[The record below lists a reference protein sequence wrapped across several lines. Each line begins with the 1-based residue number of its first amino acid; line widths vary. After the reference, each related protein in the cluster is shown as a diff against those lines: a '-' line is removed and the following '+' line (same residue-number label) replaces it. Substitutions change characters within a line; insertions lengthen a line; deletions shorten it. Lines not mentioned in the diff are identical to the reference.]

1 MWILGTVQS
10 AVLSLRHE
18 ATSSRGS
25 DEESEE
31 TRMSQSRLLTRTT
44 RQGPRSVWKRRVIA
58 SLSMLT
64 LGVSGIAGAAWAD
77 PAGPQSDVEPVVG
90 SSPFDSE
97 DVPSG
102 DSSSAS
108 TTEPDAEG
116 TTSDELGA
124 AQGLG
129 AEAESDSADDTTV
142 TPQESS
148 EPAVDSNAGD
158 ASASDE
164 AGEDASGEEAAID
177 PGAPRMAPAALRGT
191 IPLEVLAQAANH
203 HSTDGTG
210 GDIRYGSAA
219 AGTVSGK
226 IPNPGGGA
234 DSTAFVGPGSM
245 VYSAHGRGQ
254 KCLKKVAGKCVL
266 YEGQEDGELN
276 LNVKSAVGFAPRQVG
291 SVDVGKKFNL
301 GYFVH
306 VNNPI
311 VGSGGNDGQHYAAEL
326 KIKLTLNGVEKPLS
340 FPWTI
345 HETPNNWADP
355 RDILNFTSTVAP
367 VSFESGNLNYTL
379 TIHGFT
385 QNSGTSCPAELAE
398 GTPLSERF
406 ITVEGQKTYGCLWAS
421 IEQVRKVTIEK
432 KVEKA
437 PGMVGE
443 IPDTTFGFTATGD
456 LSNLWGTGG
465 TFSLK
470 PTEATPATE
479 ENANGYNT
487 GKELKITEDTLG
499 ANWSL
504 KSLSCKDKDGQGDPI
519 GSISG
524 GTLTLEKKLAEADP
538 DKVPI
543 RCTYTNLY
551 TPPATITLLKEV
563 SSGTADIWNWTLSA
577 THGAGGVIG
586 DSGVF
591 GDVTPNQEYALSE
604 TPKAGFTEAEQ
615 YELEEWS
622 CSADQGQ
629 LTFDADAKT
638 VTPKPGQKVTCT
650 ARNRLKSA
658 TLTLVKKINVPADA
672 PDWAKKATEKDWSLK
687 ANGPTS
693 IEGISGDSAVTNAK
707 IQPGNYTLSE
717 TAKPAGIT
725 GGLPAAAY
733 AESWECL
740 DAAGARVEKDPTGA
754 FPFAAGQTYTCTA
767 TNTLRTGGA
776 KWKKTGEGEPLTGSE
791 WTLTL
796 NGVPGAT
803 VGVSSAT
810 SEFAVENLPV
820 GTYTLHESKVPAGY
834 LAHDDLQIEIK
845 EGETNLDHYTAP
857 IDNKKRPVP
866 RLPLTGGLGE
876 DWFVI
881 LAGGAGGIAALLAV
895 AARRRKRSAS

>member
-1 MWILGTVQS
+1 
-10 AVLSLRHE
+10 
-18 ATSSRGS
+18 
-25 DEESEE
+25 
-31 TRMSQSRLLTRTT
+31 MSQSRLLTRTT
-44 RQGPRSVWKRRVIA
+44 RRGPRYLWKRRVIA

-90 SSPFDSE
+90 SSPFDSG
-97 DVPSG
+97 DVPSA

-108 TTEPDAEG
+108 TTELDAEG
-116 TTSDELGA
+116 ED
-124 AQGLG
+124 
-129 AEAESDSADDTTV
+129 AEPGDDTTA
-142 TPQESS
+142 TPEASSESS
-148 EPAVDSNAGD
+148 ADSGAGD
-158 ASASDE
+158 ASAPDE
-164 AGEDASGEEAAID
+164 SAGDASGEESAID

-191 IPLEVLAQAANH
+191 IPLQVQAQAANH
-203 HSTDGTG
+203 DGINGTTG

-219 AGTVSGK
+219 AGTVSGT
-226 IPNPGGGA
+226 IGNPGVEVGSN
-234 DSTAFVGPGSM
+234 STAFVGPGKM

-254 KCLKKVAGKCVL
+254 KCLKKMGGKCVL

-276 LNVKSAVGFAPRQVG
+276 LNVKSAVGFAPREVG
-291 SVDVGKKFNL
+291 SVDVGKEFAL

-311 VGSGGNDGQHYAAEL
+311 VGSGGSGGQHYAATL
-326 KIKLTLNGVEKPLS
+326 NIKLTLNGVEKTLS

-345 HETPNNWADP
+345 HETPNNGP
-355 RDILNFTSTVAP
+355 QPNDILNFTSTVAP
-367 VSFESGNLNYTL
+367 VSFESNNLNYTL

-385 QNSGTSCPAELAE
+385 QNTGASCPAELTG
-398 GTPLSERF
+398 GTPLSEQF

-437 PGMVGE
+437 PDMVGE
-443 IPDTTFGFTATGD
+443 IPDTTFGFTTTGE

-465 TFSLK
+465 KFSLK
-470 PTEATPATE
+470 PKEATPATE
-479 ENANGYNT
+479 VNENGYNT

-504 KSLSCKDKDGQGDPI
+504 KSLSCKDADGHGAPI
-519 GSISG
+519 GSISE
-524 GTLTLEKKLAEADP
+524 GTLTLAKGLAEADP

-551 TPPATITLLKEV
+551 TPPATITLRKEV
-563 SSGTADIWNWTLSA
+563 SSGTADISKNWTLSA
-577 THGAGGVIG
+577 THGSEGVTG
-586 DSGVF
+586 ESGVSAE
-591 GDVTPNQEYALSE
+591 VAPNQEYSLSE
-604 TPKAGFTEAEQ
+604 TPKADFAQEAEQ
-615 YELEEWS
+615 YELEAWS
-622 CSADQGQ
+622 CSADKGQ

-638 VTPKPGQKVTCT
+638 VTPKPGQTVTCT
-650 ARNRLKSA
+650 AKNRLKSA
-658 TLTLVKKINVPADA
+658 TLTLVKKINVPAGA
-672 PDWAKKATEKDWSLK
+672 PDWAKKAKDQDWNLK
-687 ANGPTS
+687 ASSGPTN
-693 IEGISGDSAVTNAK
+693 IEGTSGDPAVTNQK

-717 TAKPAGIT
+717 TANSAGITT
-725 GGLPAAAY
+725 GGLPATAY

-740 DAAGARVEKDPTGA
+740 DAAGANVQKDSTGA
-754 FPFAAGQTYTCTA
+754 FPFAAGGTYTCTA

-776 KWKKTGEGEPLTGSE
+776 KWKKTGEGQPLTGSE

-796 NGVPGAT
+796 NGVSGAT

-810 SEFAVENLPV
+810 SEFEVQDLPV

-845 EGETNLDHYTAP
+845 ENETNLDHYTAP

-866 RLPLTGGLGE
+866 KLPLTGGLGE

-881 LAGGAGGIAALLAV
+881 LAGGAGGIAALLAL

>member
-31 TRMSQSRLLTRTT
+31 TRMSQSKLLTRTT
-44 RQGPRSVWKRRVIA
+44 RQGPRYVWKRRVIA

-108 TTEPDAEG
+108 TTELDAEG

-124 AQGLG
+124 PQALG
-129 AEAESDSADDTTV
+129 TEAESDSADEATG
-142 TPQESS
+142 TPEDSSESS
-148 EPAVDSNAGD
+148 ADSGAGD

-164 AGEDASGEEAAID
+164 AAADASGEEVAID

-191 IPLEVLAQAANH
+191 IPLEVQAQAANH
-203 HSTDGTG
+203 HGINGTTG

-219 AGTVSGK
+219 AGKVSGT
-226 IPNPGGGA
+226 IGNPGGGA

-254 KCLKKVAGKCVL
+254 KCGNPSCTY
-266 YEGQEDGELN
+266 YEGQEPGELN
-276 LNVKSAVGFAPRQVG
+276 LDVKSAVGFAPREVG

-311 VGSGGNDGQHYAAEL
+311 VGSGGSGGQHYEAEL
-326 KIKLTLNGVEKPLS
+326 NIKLRLGGVEKTLS

-345 HETPNNWADP
+345 HETPNNGSHP
-355 RDILNFTSTVAP
+355 NDILKFTSTVAP
-367 VSFESGNLNYTL
+367 ISFKSDNLNYTL

-385 QNSGTSCPAELAE
+385 QNTDTSCPAVLAGGT
-398 GTPLSERF
+398 GTPLSEQF
-406 ITVEGQKTYGCLWAS
+406 ITKEGQKTYGCLWAS

-443 IPDTTFGFTATGD
+443 IPPKEFGFTTAGG
-456 LSNLWGTGG
+456 LSHLWGTGG
-465 TFSLK
+465 KFSLS
-470 PTEATPATE
+470 PTEATSATE
-479 ENANGYNT
+479 VNENGYNT
-487 GKELKITEDTLG
+487 GKELKITEDALG

-504 KSLSCKDKDGQGDPI
+504 KSLSCKDADGQGASI

-524 GTLTLEKKLAEADP
+524 GTLTLEEGLAEADS

-551 TPPATITLLKEV
+551 TPPATITLRKEL
-563 SSGTADIWNWTLSA
+563 SSGTADISNWTLSA
-577 THGAGGVIG
+577 THGAESVTG
-586 DSGVF
+586 DSGVSAE
-591 GDVTPNQEYALSE
+591 VTPNQEYALSE
-604 TPKAGFTEAEQ
+604 TPKAGFAEAGQ
-615 YELEEWS
+615 YELEAWS
-622 CSADQGQ
+622 CSAVQGQ
-629 LTFDADAKT
+629 LTFDANAKT

-650 ARNRLKSA
+650 AKNRLKSA
-658 TLTLVKKINVPADA
+658 TLTLVKKVNVPAGA
-672 PDWAKKATEKDWSLK
+672 PDWAKKATEKDWNLK
-687 ANGPTS
+687 ASGPTS
-693 IEGISGDSAVTNAK
+693 IVGTSGDPGVTNQK
-707 IQPGNYTLSE
+707 IQPGDYTLSE
-717 TAKPAGIT
+717 TAKSAGIT

-740 DAAGARVEKDPTGA
+740 DAAGARVDKNSTGA
-754 FPFAAGQTYTCTA
+754 FPFAAGGTYTCTA
-767 TNTLRTGGA
+767 TNTLQTGGA
-776 KWKKTGEGEPLTGSE
+776 KWKKTGEGQPLTGSE

-803 VGVSSAT
+803 VGASSAT
-810 SEFAVENLPV
+810 SEFEVQDLPV

-834 LAHDDLQIEIK
+834 LAHGDLEITITK
-845 EGETNLDHYTAP
+845 GATNEEHYSTP

-895 AARRRKRSAS
+895 AARRRTRSAS

>member
-1 MWILGTVQS
+1 
-10 AVLSLRHE
+10 
-18 ATSSRGS
+18 
-25 DEESEE
+25 
-31 TRMSQSRLLTRTT
+31 MSQSKLLTRTT
-44 RQGPRSVWKRRVIA
+44 RQGPRYVWKRRVIA

-108 TTEPDAEG
+108 TTELDAEG

-124 AQGLG
+124 PQALG
-129 AEAESDSADDTTV
+129 TEAESDSADEATG
-142 TPQESS
+142 TPEDSSESS
-148 EPAVDSNAGD
+148 ADSGAGD

-164 AGEDASGEEAAID
+164 AAADASGEEVAID

-191 IPLEVLAQAANH
+191 IPLEVQAQAKGH
-203 HSTDGTG
+203 DSTDFPGK

-219 AGTVSGK
+219 AGKVSGT
-226 IPNPGGGA
+226 IDNPGGGA
-234 DSTAFVGPGSM
+234 DSTAFVGPGKM
-245 VYSAHGRGQ
+245 VYSAHGHGD
-254 KCLKKVAGKCVL
+254 KCLETQGGKCIQ
-266 YEGQEDGELN
+266 YAGQELNKLN
-276 LNVKSAVGFAPRQVG
+276 LDAKSAVGFAPREVG

-311 VGSGGNDGQHYAAEL
+311 FGSDGEHYAATL
-326 KIKLTLNGVEKPLS
+326 NIKLTLSGVEKTLS

-345 HETPNNWADP
+345 QETPNNGSHP
-355 RDILNFTSTVAP
+355 NDILNFTSTVAP
-367 VSFESGNLNYTL
+367 ISFKSDNLNYTL

-385 QNSGTSCPAELAE
+385 QNTDTSCPAELAG
-398 GTPLSERF
+398 GTPLSEQF
-406 ITVEGQKTYGCLWAS
+406 ITKEGQKTYGCLWAS

-443 IPDTTFGFTATGD
+443 IPNTTFGFTTTGE

-465 TFSLK
+465 KFSLK
-470 PTEATPATE
+470 PTEAAPATE
-479 ENANGYNT
+479 VNENGYNT

-504 KSLSCKDKDGQGDPI
+504 KSLSCKDADGNGKPI
-519 GSISG
+519 GSISD

-538 DKVPI
+538 AKVPI

-551 TPPATITLLKEV
+551 TPPATITLVKKV
-563 SSGTADIWNWTLSA
+563 SSGTAVASNWTLSA
-577 THGAGGVIG
+577 TNSAGGVSG
-586 DSGVF
+586 ESGVF

-604 TPKAGFTEAEQ
+604 TPTAGFTEADQ
-615 YELEEWS
+615 YELEAWS
-622 CSADQGQ
+622 CSAEQGQ
-629 LTFDADAKT
+629 VTFDANAKT

-658 TLTLVKKINVPADA
+658 TLTLVKEINVPAGA
-672 PDWAKKATEKDWSLK
+672 PDWAKKAKETDWSLK
-687 ANGPTS
+687 ASGPTS
-693 IEGISGDSAVTNAK
+693 IEGTSGDPAVTDQK
-707 IQPGNYTLSE
+707 IQPGDYTLSE
-717 TAKPAGIT
+717 TANSAGIT
-725 GGLPAAAY
+725 GGLPATAY

-740 DAAGARVEKDPTGA
+740 DSAGARVDKDSTGA
-754 FPFAAGQTYTCTA
+754 FPFAAGGTYTCTA
-767 TNTLRTGGA
+767 TNTLQTGGA

-810 SEFAVENLPV
+810 SEFEVQDLPV

-834 LAHDDLQIEIK
+834 LAHGDLEITITK
-845 EGETNLDHYTAP
+845 GATNEEHYSTP

-881 LAGGAGGIAALLAV
+881 LAGGAGGIAALLAL
-895 AARRRKRSAS
+895 AARRRKKSAS

>member
-1 MWILGTVQS
+1 
-10 AVLSLRHE
+10 
-18 ATSSRGS
+18 
-25 DEESEE
+25 
-31 TRMSQSRLLTRTT
+31 MSQSRLLTRTT
-44 RQGPRSVWKRRVIA
+44 RRGPRYLWKRRVIA

-90 SSPFDSE
+90 SSPFDSG
-97 DVPSG
+97 DVPSA

-108 TTEPDAEG
+108 TTELDAEG
-116 TTSDELGA
+116 TTSDELGVPQA
-124 AQGLG
+124 LG
-129 AEAESDSADDTTV
+129 TEAESDSAGDTTA

-148 EPAVDSNAGD
+148 EPSADSGAGD

-164 AGEDASGEEAAID
+164 SAADASGEEPAID
-177 PGAPRMAPAALRGT
+177 PGAPRMAPAALRGA
-191 IPLEVLAQAANH
+191 ISLQVQAQAANH
-203 HSTDGTG
+203 HGINGTTG

-226 IPNPGGGA
+226 IPNPGVEAGPN
-234 DSTAFVGPGSM
+234 STDFVGPKSM

-254 KCLKKVAGKCVL
+254 KCADLGCTH
-266 YEGQEDGELN
+266 YEGQETGLLN
-276 LNVKSAVGFAPRQVG
+276 LDAKSAVGFAPREVG
-291 SVDVGKKFNL
+291 SVDVGKKFAL

-311 VGSGGNDGQHYAAEL
+311 VGTGGNNGQRYAAEL
-326 KIKLTLNGVEKPLS
+326 KIKLRLGGVEKILS

-345 HETPNNWADP
+345 HETPNDGADP
-355 RDILNFTSTVAP
+355 RDILKFTSTVAP
-367 VSFESGNLNYTL
+367 VSFKSGNLNYTL

-385 QNSGTSCPAELAE
+385 QNTGASCLGDAS
-398 GTPLSERF
+398 GTPLSEQF
-406 ITVEGQKTYGCLWAS
+406 ITKEGQKTYGCLWAS

-437 PGMVGE
+437 PEMVGE
-443 IPDTTFGFTATGD
+443 IPATEFGFTTTGD
-456 LSNLWGTGG
+456 LSDLWGADGK
-465 TFSLK
+465 FSLK
-470 PTEATPATE
+470 PTEATSATE
-479 ENANGYNT
+479 VNENGYNT

-504 KSLSCKDKDGQGDPI
+504 KSLSCKDADGQGAPI
-519 GSISG
+519 GSTSE
-524 GTLTLEKKLAEADP
+524 GTLTLAKGLSEENSA
-538 DKVPI
+538 KVPI

-551 TPPATITLLKEV
+551 TPPATITLLKKV
-563 SSGTADIWNWTLSA
+563 SSGTADISNWTLSA
-577 THGAGGVIG
+577 TNSAGGVSG
-586 DSGVF
+586 SSGVF
-591 GDVTPNQEYALSE
+591 GDVTPNQEYSLTE
-604 TPKAGFTEAEQ
+604 TPKVGFNEAGQ
-615 YELEEWS
+615 YELEAWS
-622 CSADQGQ
+622 CSADKGQ

-650 ARNRLKSA
+650 AKNRLKSA
-658 TLTLVKKINVPADA
+658 TLTLVKKINVPAGA
-672 PDWAKKATEKDWSLK
+672 PDWAKKATEKDWNLK
-687 ANGPTS
+687 ASGPAS
-693 IEGISGDSAVTNAK
+693 IEGTSGDSSVTNQK

-717 TAKPAGIT
+717 TANQAGGIT
-725 GGLPAAAY
+725 GGLPAKAY
-733 AESWECL
+733 AESWECR
-740 DAAGARVEKDPTGA
+740 DAKGANVQKDPTTGT
-754 FPFAAGQTYTCTA
+754 FPFVAGGTYTCTA
-767 TNTLRTGGA
+767 TNTLQTGGA

-796 NGVPGAT
+796 NGVAGAT

-810 SEFAVENLPV
+810 SEFEVQDLPV

>member
-1 MWILGTVQS
+1 
-10 AVLSLRHE
+10 
-18 ATSSRGS
+18 
-25 DEESEE
+25 
-31 TRMSQSRLLTRTT
+31 MSQSRLLTRTT
-44 RQGPRSVWKRRVIA
+44 RQGPRYVWKRRVIA

-77 PAGPQSDVEPVVG
+77 PAGSQSDVEPVVG
-90 SSPFDSE
+90 SSPFDSG

-108 TTEPDAEG
+108 TTELDAEG
-116 TTSDELGA
+116 ED
-124 AQGLG
+124 
-129 AEAESDSADDTTV
+129 AEPGDDTTA
-142 TPQESS
+142 TPEASS
-148 EPAVDSNAGD
+148 EPSADSGAGD
-158 ASASDE
+158 APASDE
-164 AGEDASGEEAAID
+164 AAADASGEESAID
-177 PGAPRMAPAALRGT
+177 PGAPRMAPAALRGA
-191 IPLEVLAQAANH
+191 IPLQVQAQAANH
-203 HSTDGTG
+203 LGINGTTG
-210 GDIRYGSAA
+210 GDIRYGSAT
-219 AGTVSGK
+219 AGTVSDTIG
-226 IPNPGGGA
+226 NSGGGA
-234 DSTAFVGPGSM
+234 DSTAFVGPGKM

-254 KCLKKVAGKCVL
+254 KCLKKMAGKCVL

-276 LNVKSAVGFAPRQVG
+276 LNVKSAVGFAPREVG
-291 SVDVGKKFNL
+291 SVDVGKEFAL

-311 VGSGGNDGQHYAAEL
+311 VGSGGSGGQHYAATL
-326 KIKLTLNGVEKPLS
+326 NIKLTLNGVEKTLS

-345 HETPNNWADP
+345 HETPNNGP
-355 RDILNFTSTVAP
+355 QPNDILNFTSTVAP
-367 VSFESGNLNYTL
+367 VSFESNNLNYTL

-385 QNSGTSCPAELAE
+385 QNTGASCPAELTG
-398 GTPLSERF
+398 GTPLSEQF

-437 PGMVGE
+437 PDMVGE
-443 IPDTTFGFTATGD
+443 IPDTTFGFTTTGE

-465 TFSLK
+465 KFSLK
-470 PTEATPATE
+470 PKEATPATE
-479 ENANGYNT
+479 VNENGYNT

-504 KSLSCKDKDGQGDPI
+504 KSLSCKDADGHGAPI
-519 GSISG
+519 GSISE
-524 GTLTLEKKLAEADP
+524 GTLTLAKGLAEADSA
-538 DKVPI
+538 KVPI

-563 SSGTADIWNWTLSA
+563 SSGTAAASNWMLSA
-577 THGAGGVIG
+577 THDAESVTGE
-586 DSGVF
+586 SGVS
-591 GDVTPNQEYALSE
+591 GKVTPNQEYSLTEKS
-604 TPKAGFTEAEQ
+604 KADFAEADQ
-615 YELEEWS
+615 YELEAWS
-622 CSADQGQ
+622 CSADKGQ
-629 LTFDADAKT
+629 LTFDANAKT
-638 VTPKPGQKVTCT
+638 VTPKPGQEVTCT
-650 ARNRLKSA
+650 AKNRLKSA
-658 TLTLVKKINVPADA
+658 TLTLVKKINVPAGA
-672 PDWAKKATEKDWSLK
+672 PDWAKKATEKDWNLK

-693 IEGISGDSAVTNAK
+693 IEGTSGDSSVTKQK

-717 TAKPAGIT
+717 TAKSAVIT
-725 GGLPAAAY
+725 GGLPAKAY

-740 DAAGARVEKDPTGA
+740 DAAGARVDKDSTGA
-754 FPFAAGQTYTCTA
+754 FPFAAGGTYTCTA

-796 NGVPGAT
+796 NGVPVPGAT

-810 SEFAVENLPV
+810 SEFEVQDLPV
-820 GTYTLHESKVPAGY
+820 GIYTLHESKVPAGY

-881 LAGGAGGIAALLAV
+881 LAGGAGGIAALLAL
-895 AARRRKRSAS
+895 AARRRKKSAS

>member
-1 MWILGTVQS
+1 
-10 AVLSLRHE
+10 
-18 ATSSRGS
+18 
-25 DEESEE
+25 
-31 TRMSQSRLLTRTT
+31 MSQSRLLTRTT
-44 RQGPRSVWKRRVIA
+44 RQGPRYLWKRRVIA

-90 SSPFDSE
+90 SSPFDSG
-97 DVPSG
+97 DVPSA

-108 TTEPDAEG
+108 TTELDAEG
-116 TTSDELGA
+116 ED
-124 AQGLG
+124 
-129 AEAESDSADDTTV
+129 AEPGDDTTA
-142 TPQESS
+142 TPEASSESS
-148 EPAVDSNAGD
+148 ADSGAGD

-164 AGEDASGEEAAID
+164 SAGDASGEEPAID

-191 IPLEVLAQAANH
+191 IPLQVQAQAANH
-203 HSTDGTG
+203 DGINGTTG

-219 AGTVSGK
+219 AGTVSGT
-226 IPNPGGGA
+226 IGNPGVEVGSN
-234 DSTAFVGPGSM
+234 STAFVGPGKM

-254 KCLKKVAGKCVL
+254 KCLKKMAGKCVL

-276 LNVKSAVGFAPRQVG
+276 LNVKSAVGFAPREVG
-291 SVDVGKKFNL
+291 SVDVGKEFAL

-311 VGSGGNDGQHYAAEL
+311 VGSGGSGGQHYAATL
-326 KIKLTLNGVEKPLS
+326 NIKLTLNGVEKTLS

-345 HETPNNWADP
+345 HETPNNGP
-355 RDILNFTSTVAP
+355 QPNDILNFTSTVAP
-367 VSFESGNLNYTL
+367 VSFESNNLNYTL

-385 QNSGTSCPAELAE
+385 QNTGASCPAELTG
-398 GTPLSERF
+398 GTPLSEQF

-437 PGMVGE
+437 PDIVGE
-443 IPDTTFGFTATGD
+443 IPDTTFGFTTTGE

-465 TFSLK
+465 KFSLK
-470 PTEATPATE
+470 PKEATPATE
-479 ENANGYNT
+479 VNENGYNT

-504 KSLSCKDKDGQGDPI
+504 KSLSCKDADGHGAPI
-519 GSISG
+519 GSISE
-524 GTLTLEKKLAEADP
+524 GTLTLAKGLAEADSA
-538 DKVPI
+538 KVPI

-563 SSGTADIWNWTLSA
+563 SSGTAAASNWTLSA
-577 THGAGGVIG
+577 THGAESVTG
-586 DSGVF
+586 DSGES
-591 GDVTPNQEYALSE
+591 GKVTPNQVYSLSE
-604 TPKAGFTEAEQ
+604 TPKVGFNEAEQ
-615 YELEEWS
+615 YELEAWS

-629 LTFDADAKT
+629 LTFDANAKT

-650 ARNRLKSA
+650 AKNRLKSA
-658 TLTLVKKINVPADA
+658 TLTLVKEIKVPAGA
-672 PDWAKKATEKDWSLK
+672 PDWAKKATEKDWNLK
-687 ANGPTS
+687 ASGPTN
-693 IEGISGDSAVTNAK
+693 IEGTSGDSSVTKQK

-717 TAKPAGIT
+717 TANSAGIT
-725 GGLPAAAY
+725 GGLPATAY

-740 DAAGARVEKDPTGA
+740 DAAGARVDKNSTGA
-754 FPFAAGQTYTCTA
+754 FPFAAGGTYTCTA
-767 TNTLRTGGA
+767 TNTLQTGGA
-776 KWKKTGEGEPLTGSE
+776 KWKKTGEGQPLTGSE

-803 VGVSSAT
+803 VGASSAT
-810 SEFAVENLPV
+810 SEFEVQDLPV

-834 LAHDDLQIEIK
+834 LAHGDLEITITK
-845 EGETNLDHYTAP
+845 GATNEEHYSTP

-881 LAGGAGGIAALLAV
+881 LAGGAGGIATLLAV

>member
-1 MWILGTVQS
+1 
-10 AVLSLRHE
+10 
-18 ATSSRGS
+18 
-25 DEESEE
+25 
-31 TRMSQSRLLTRTT
+31 MSQSRLLTRTT
-44 RQGPRSVWKRRVIA
+44 RRGPRYLWKRRVIA

-90 SSPFDSE
+90 SSPFDSG
-97 DVPSG
+97 DVPSA

-108 TTEPDAEG
+108 TTELDAEG
-116 TTSDELGA
+116 ED
-124 AQGLG
+124 
-129 AEAESDSADDTTV
+129 AEPGDDTTA
-142 TPQESS
+142 TPEASSESS
-148 EPAVDSNAGD
+148 ADSGAGD
-158 ASASDE
+158 ASAPDE
-164 AGEDASGEEAAID
+164 SAGDASGEEPAID

-191 IPLEVLAQAANH
+191 IPLQVQAQAANH
-203 HSTDGTG
+203 DGINGTTG

-219 AGTVSGK
+219 AGTVSGT
-226 IPNPGGGA
+226 IGNPGVEVGSN
-234 DSTAFVGPGSM
+234 STAFVGPGKM

-254 KCLKKVAGKCVL
+254 KCLKKMAGKCVL

-276 LNVKSAVGFAPRQVG
+276 LNVKSAVGFAPREVG
-291 SVDVGKKFNL
+291 SVDVGKEFAL

-311 VGSGGNDGQHYAAEL
+311 VGSGGSGGQHYAATL
-326 KIKLTLNGVEKPLS
+326 NIKLTLNGVEKTLS

-345 HETPNNWADP
+345 HETPNNGP
-355 RDILNFTSTVAP
+355 QPNDILNFTSTVAP
-367 VSFESGNLNYTL
+367 VSFESNNLNYTL

-385 QNSGTSCPAELAE
+385 QNTGASCPAELTG
-398 GTPLSERF
+398 GTPLSEQF

-437 PGMVGE
+437 PDMVGE
-443 IPDTTFGFTATGD
+443 IPDTTFGFTTTGE
-456 LSNLWGTGG
+456 LSNLWGTGSK
-465 TFSLK
+465 FSLK
-470 PTEATPATE
+470 PKEATPATE
-479 ENANGYNT
+479 VNENGYNT

-504 KSLSCKDKDGQGDPI
+504 KSLSCKDADGHGAPI
-519 GSISG
+519 GSISE
-524 GTLTLEKKLAEADP
+524 GTLTLAKGLAEADSA
-538 DKVPI
+538 KVPI

-551 TPPATITLLKEV
+551 TPPATITLRKEV
-563 SSGTADIWNWTLSA
+563 SSGTAVSSNWTLSA
-577 THGAGGVIG
+577 TNGAESVTVE
-586 DSGVF
+586 SGASAE
-591 GDVTPNQEYALSE
+591 VTPNQEYSLSE
-604 TPKAGFTEAEQ
+604 TPKADFINEAEQ
-615 YELEEWS
+615 YELEAWS

-629 LTFDADAKT
+629 LTFDANAKT

-650 ARNRLKSA
+650 AKNRLKSA
-658 TLTLVKKINVPADA
+658 TLTLVKEIKVPAGA
-672 PDWAKKATEKDWSLK
+672 PDWAKKAKEQDWNLK
-687 ANGPTS
+687 ASGPTN
-693 IEGISGDSAVTNAK
+693 IEGTSGDSSVTKQK

-717 TAKPAGIT
+717 TANSAGIT
-725 GGLPAAAY
+725 GGLPATAY

-740 DAAGARVEKDPTGA
+740 DAKGANVQKDSKGT
-754 FPFAAGQTYTCTA
+754 FPFAVGGTYTCTA

-776 KWKKTGEGEPLTGSE
+776 KWKKTGKGEPLTGSE

-796 NGVPGAT
+796 NGVAGAT

-810 SEFAVENLPV
+810 SEFEVQDLPV
-820 GTYTLHESKVPAGY
+820 GIYTLHESKVPAGY

-845 EGETNLDHYTAP
+845 ENETNLDHYTAP

-866 RLPLTGGLGE
+866 KLPLTGGLGE

-881 LAGGAGGIAALLAV
+881 LAGGAGGIAALLAL